1 MAAHRKKIVAFLAA
15 VAFSSVVAVCPAQ
28 STAPGLTQFRELLAG
43 SHPLGMGSLHN
54 WNPPEGVLRTL
65 KTPFVAFGRAAKDP
79 NSLIGQ
85 GNSKGTKELFFK
97 MMVSVLLVV
106 GLGAAAVYAS
116 KRLLPKITALSGKKI
131 KVIET
136 VYIGPRKAVHL
147 LKIDNQCLLIGST
160 NETITKLADITTEAT
175 DAPADLSPA
184 YIENN

>member
-1 MAAHRKKIVAFLAA
+1 MAA

-28 STAPGLTQFRELLAG
+28 STAPGQTQFRELLAG
-43 SHPLGMGSLHN
+43 SHFATFYKMGSLHN

-79 NSLIGQ
+79 NSSIGP
-85 GNSKGTKELFFK
+85 GSSKGTKELFFK

-106 GLGAAAVYAS
+106 GLGAAVIYVS
-116 KRLLPKITALSGKKI
+116 KRLLPKITARSGKKI

-136 VYIGPRKAVHL
+136 VYIGPHKAVHL

-160 NETITKLADITTEAT
+160 NETITKLADVTADIT

>member
-1 MAAHRKKIVAFLAA
+1 MAA

-28 STAPGLTQFRELLAG
+28 STAPGQTQFRELLAG

-54 WNPPEGVLRTL
+54 WNPL

-79 NSLIGQ
+79 NSSIGP
-85 GNSKGTKELFFK
+85 GNSQGTKELFFK

-106 GLGAAAVYAS
+106 GLGAAAIYAS
-116 KRLLPKITALSGKKI
+116 KRLLPKITARSGKKI

-147 LKIDNQCLLIGST
+147 LKINNQCLLIGST
-160 NETITKLADITTEAT
+160 NETITKLADVTTEAT
-175 DAPADLSPA
+175 DASADLSPA
-184 YIENN
+184 YIENH